1 MDMYEDMQS
10 MSGLNLPPHSQ
21 QAEQSVLGGLM
32 IDAKL
37 IDEVSDLIQVSDF
50 FAPKHRIIYEAIH
63 RVYASGDGIDI
74 VTVCEAIPDLSEVG
88 GIGYVAE
95 IAMNTPSA
103 ANTKGYAKAVKLK
116 AQERAIIAAGA
127 TITGYG
133 YDKDMALDEKIASA
147 QQAVMTIGET
157 IEEAEL
163 TNNEILKQWVED
175 LDDRFTNGTSFGL
188 STGFK
193 DLDIRTHGLTGPDLI
208 ILAARPAMGKSTLAF
223 QIAAHAAMTD
233 NVPTLIFSLEMSRKQ
248 IYDKMVSSIGDIK
261 ADRIKK
267 GTLEED
273 DWPKLSS
280 AVTKMKDK
288 PLYIDDR
295 GGLHINQIASAAR
308 RTNRK
313 SKLGLIVVDYLQL
326 VRGDGDNRTGE
337 IGSVSRALKN
347 LAKELNCP
355 VMALSQLSR
364 KVEERANKR
373 PINSDLRDSGE
384 IEQDA
389 DIIMFIYRDEV
400 YNEDSHE
407 KGVTEIITTKFRNGE
422 TGTDRITARLD
433 CSKFENMA
441 YGYEP
446 PEDLPKPKKKFD
458 Y

>member
-1 MDMYEDMQS
+1 MNIYEDMQH

-21 QAEQSVLGGLM
+21 QAEQAVLGGLM
-32 IDAKL
+32 IDSRL
-37 IDEVSDLIQVSDF
+37 IDEVSEIIQVSDF
-50 FAPKHRIIYEAIH
+50 FAPKHRIIYQAIH
-63 RVYASGDGIDI
+63 KVYESGDGIDL
-74 VTVCEAIPDLSEVG
+74 VTVCGAIADLSEVG
-88 GIGYVAE
+88 GIAYIAE
-95 IAMNTPSA
+95 IATNTPSA
-103 ANTKGYAKAVKLK
+103 TNTRGYAKAVKVK
-116 AQERAIIAAGA
+116 AQERAIIAAGNA
-127 TITGYG
+127 ISGYG
-133 YDKDMALDEKIASA
+133 FDTDMTIDEKIASA
-147 QQAVMTIGET
+147 QQSVMTIGET
-157 IEEAEL
+157 VEEAEL
-163 TNNEILKQWVED
+163 TNNEVLKQWVED
-175 LDDRFTNGTSFGL
+175 LDDRFNNGTSFGL

-193 DLDIRTHGLTGPDLI
+193 DLDTRTHGLHGPDLI

-223 QIAAHAAMTD
+223 QIAANAAI
-233 NVPTLIFSLEMSRKQ
+233 NENKPILIFSLEMSRKQ
-248 IYDKMVSSIGDIK
+248 IYDKMVSSIGNIR

-267 GTLEED
+267 GTLDGD
-273 DWPKLSS
+273 DWPKLSGAIS
-280 AVTKMKDK
+280 KMKDK
-288 PLYIDDR
+288 PIYIDDR
-295 GGLHINQIASAAR
+295 GGLHINQIAAAAR

-313 SKLGLIVVDYLQL
+313 NKLGLVVVDYLQL

-347 LAKELNCP
+347 LAKELDCP

-400 YNEDSHE
+400 YNENSNE
-407 KGVTEIITTKFRNGE
+407 KGVAEIIITKFRNGE
-422 TGTDRITARLD
+422 IGTERLSSRLE

-446 PEDLPKPKKKFD
+446 PEPEVKPKKKFD